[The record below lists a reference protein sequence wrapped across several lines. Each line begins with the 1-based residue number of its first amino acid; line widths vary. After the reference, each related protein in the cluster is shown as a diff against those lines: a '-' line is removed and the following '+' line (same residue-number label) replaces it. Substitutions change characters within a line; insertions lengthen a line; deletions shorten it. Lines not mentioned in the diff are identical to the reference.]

1 MTTSEWVP
9 RKVLS
14 EEVTSFKLRSIWKTW
29 PSREHSSSA
38 ATCQRRTMRRLPGP
52 LPGVRHL
59 RCRTNTCTEGLTPPT
74 AQPTAPQGHQPTPRK
89 LAGPAS
95 ASAASP
101 PPPLPFQPALFPH
114 SCPSHGK
121 GAGRE
126 QHLCQ
131 VTRTALLTPH
141 KCFTRVPLT
150 QRPMWGGS
158 APGTQDSV
166 CRSFQ
171 WGQAS
176 EAAP

>member
-1 MTTSEWVP
+1 MGGCRGPVKYGSVQ
-9 RKVLS
+9 
-14 EEVTSFKLRSIWKTW
+14 EVDGGLRVHDLEDLAEQGAQLFCGDLPTEDNAEASW
-29 PSREHSSSA
+29 A
-38 ATCQRRTMRRLPGP
+38 ASGRSTPQMQNKHLHRGP
-52 LPGVRHL
+52 DASHCPM
-59 RCRTNTCTEGLTPPT
+59 
-74 AQPTAPQGHQPTPRK
+74 APQGHQPTPRK

-95 ASAASP
+95 ASAAGP
-101 PPPLPFQPALFPH
+101 PPPLPFQPAPFPH

-126 QHLCQ
+126 QHPCQ

-150 QRPMWGGS
+150 QRPIWGGS
-158 APGTQDSV
+158 APGTRDSV